1 MSDEV
6 DMALV
11 QQMLA
16 QHTKEIGLLF
26 ERSDYTAKNSQV
38 TRQAIAEV
46 MASIKHME
54 SILTPSF
61 KEDMA
66 VAHVLRKRM
75 EFIQRGFWS
84 GLGAALL
91 GAALIAWHKF
101 GGGK

>member
-1 MSDEV
+1 MNDEV

-11 QQMLA
+11 QQVQA

-26 ERSDYTAKNSQV
+26 QRSDYTAKNSQA
-38 TRQAIAEV
+38 TRRKMDEV
-46 MASIKHME
+46 MAAIKHME

>member
-1 MSDEV
+1 MNDEV
-6 DMALV
+6 DMALL
-11 QQMLA
+11 QQSQA
-16 QHTKEIGLLF
+16 NQAKEISLLF
-26 ERSDYTAKNSQV
+26 QKYDYVAKNGQA
-38 TRQAIAEV
+38 TRADIAA
-46 MASIKHME
+46 MKSSIEHME
-54 SILTPSF
+54 SLITPSF

-84 GLGAALL
+84 GLGAAIL